1 MLTPCR
7 ALSELSIV
15 AATANFVTR
24 RVTRKVISDLRR
36 MLDTLSGD
44 DSELKTTWDEICV
57 QVQLE
62 ESFYWAIYDQTVRTL
77 VDFFLSE
84 LALHEREAIWLQTE
98 AGRHWAF
105 DDPNDRDTYPV
116 DNDELI
122 EYITRE
128 HVYVEA
134 GRWSNTR
141 IRAFTI
147 RATGRD

>member
-7 ALSELSIV
+7 ALSESSIV
-15 AATANFVTR
+15 AATANLVTR

-36 MLDTLSGD
+36 MQDTLSGD

-62 ESFYWAIYDQTVRTL
+62 ESFHWEIYDQTVRTL

-84 LALHEREAIWLQTE
+84 LALHEREAIWLQTD

-105 DDPNDRDTYPV
+105 EDPDDRGAYPV

-128 HVYVEA
+128 HVYMEA
-134 GRWSNTR
+134 RRWSNTR
-141 IRAFTI
+141 IQAFIVRA
-147 RATGRD
+147 RGRD